1 MPGKDSARKGRGPG
15 GASTDTPA
23 ASAMYRELSPDVDG
37 PADATVAGT
46 KVPIRVTN
54 AKNNQVQEIP
64 SGLMPSQPR
73 EAEDTN
79 SNTSAGSSS
88 LLASP
93 DRANSTNSGSILRTR
108 SGTGGTSPANRP
120 ACGSSTLYSAM
131 NTVEVDTTDENGPP
145 MYRPEGQA
153 SGSFAIP
160 PSAAMQEASSTDL
173 SRMHT
178 AASIHTPPLTPQL
191 RSKHVLEVAKFQAAR
206 ERNDTLLNPNAF
218 SHPHV
223 DTQHALERPNQ
234 FSFDSGTAGIAKF
247 LQTVPHL
254 YTLPYSELLQIAA
267 ATLRREFDV
276 HDDIIQ
282 TGDKVKHVYVVLS
295 GAVEVFVI
303 PNSVTKAIK
312 DNKKGKNPTS
322 NWAESGHA
330 AVARGK
336 ILDRIGTV
344 DASGIFCMDNIVFE
358 EHSGFFYRAGA
369 KQTTLGLIPASIFMA
384 VLDRN
389 VPLRQSIGRKL
400 ADHMDIFICFKD
412 FCRHLF
418 SHESAK
424 HEYLPI
430 WHILEAYAKLNNS
443 IHTKMRSE
451 EIDTGAWGYAI
462 KRLPENVTTTFCF
475 DLARALPPFL
485 ANRMRTLAK
494 GNDRKKITFEGDVK
508 FINTKERRRCSWQ
521 LGMPGKT
528 LVLLRDGFT
537 DLIDFMTMLC
547 IHIIES
553 NKLRGRLQGM
563 VHPPAID
570 IIDEVLYGYGDSSTS
585 KGQTPTNAAP
595 PGNADE
601 EAAKVAKNVL
611 QKMPLSERERQGL
624 LKIWPT
630 TCLQS
635 LYSVI
640 MHREEYMLRVDSSV
654 GRRYQTDPF
663 HEWGLNL
670 RAAVMKKMG
679 LSPQGHLPPDLQIDI
694 ISSNTHCTKS
704 CLSPFARVHRERILE
719 FGRTKKPELV
729 NLTWPVEEDLVY
741 ACISSYVAENN
752 LKEEYNKALMG
763 IGLEV
768 MEDTAMTGLQVDIV
782 PVHLLNMEL
791 IDPCLKVR
799 GCEARGTHHF
809 ILNMDFAFGCQADG
823 ITKTLVETFGK
834 HIMSFNVMGK
844 AGGIASQMNRGDIQL
859 ASHVLLSKS
868 SLTTEDFLDELR
880 SCGNEDVSVE
890 FLNEMLGGDKALCKV
905 LHGPVL
911 TIPGTMLQNE
921 KLLKYYSNIWHC
933 IGLEMEGSY
942 FCRQVKES
950 LKKGLLIKNIRT
962 RFAYYTSDLPL
973 RSDASL
979 STPMRPN
986 EGVPPLYAIARAF
999 LCRILARKPASP
1011 VITN

>member
-1 MPGKDSARKGRGPG
+1 MPAQNGRSNGDSPSKSKEPNLYRDVSPEVDPAP
-15 GASTDTPA
+15 TTPPK
-23 ASAMYRELSPDVDG
+23 SSM
-37 PADATVAGT
+37 
-46 KVPIRVTN
+46 RVTN
-54 AKNNQVQEIP
+54 TKNQTVSVTNNNNGSSSSN
-64 SGLMPSQPR
+64 SGLVPSQPR
-73 EAEDTN
+73 SVSPQQLDLQPGR
-79 SNTSAGSSS
+79 SDSPGSTGSGIV
-88 LLASP
+88 SP
-93 DRANSTNSGSILRTR
+93 NRPRSGGSIV
-108 SGTGGTSPANRP
+108 GAIKSPKLHHA
-120 ACGSSTLYSAM
+120 ASTLYCAM
-131 NTVEVDTTDENGPP
+131 NANCDSEGMGDVND
-145 MYRPEGQA
+145 RPETPGFLIPGPSFVMPPSEANISATDLTRMA
-153 SGSFAIP
+153 STSFA
-160 PSAAMQEASSTDL
+160 A
-173 SRMHT
+173 
-178 AASIHTPPLTPQL
+178 TPPVTPGMYP
-191 RSKHVLEVAKFQAAR
+191 RSRHVLEVAKFQAAR
-206 ERNDTLLNPNAF
+206 ERNDAELNPNAF
-218 SHPHV
+218 SNPLV
-223 DTQHALERPNQ
+223 DTHHLERPNM
-234 FSFDSGTAGIAKF
+234 FNFDAGRDGVARF
-247 LQTVPHL
+247 MQTVPHL
-254 YTLPYSELLQIAA
+254 YSLPFSELLQIAGS
-267 ATLRREFDV
+267 TLRREFDV
-276 HDDIIQ
+276 NDDIIQ
-282 TGDKVKHVYVVLS
+282 CGDKVKHVHVVLS
-295 GAVEVFVI
+295 GVVEVFVI
-303 PNSVTKAIK
+303 PPSHRAVK
-312 DNKKGKNPTS
+312 DKRSKHQTGASWMELGT
-322 NWAESGHA
+322 A
-330 AVARGK
+330 AMARGR
-336 ILDRIGTV
+336 ILDRVGTV
-344 DASGIFCMDNIVFE
+344 ESSGVFCLDNIVFE
-358 EHSGFFYRAGA
+358 EPSEFFYRAGS
-369 KQTTLGLIPASIFMA
+369 KQTVLGLIPAAVFMS
-384 VLDRN
+384 VMDRN

-430 WHILEAYAKLNNS
+430 WHILEAYARLNNS

-485 ANRMRTLAK
+485 AKRMRNLAK
-494 GNDRKKITFEGDVK
+494 GNDRKNIAFEGDVR

-521 LGMPGKT
+521 LGMQGKT

-537 DLIDFMTMLC
+537 DLIDFITMLC

-570 IIDEVLYGYGDSSTS
+570 IIDEVLYGYADPAESMDYTG
-585 KGQTPTNAAP
+585 
-595 PGNADE
+595 GNTFASLSDE
-601 EAAKVAKNVL
+601 EKTKVSKQVL
-611 QKMPLSERERQGL
+611 QKMPLSDRERRGL
-624 LKIWPT
+624 LSIWPT

-635 LYSVI
+635 LYNVI

-679 LSPQGHLPPDLQIDI
+679 LSPQGHLPPDLMIDI

-704 CLSPFARVHRERILE
+704 CLSPFARDHRDRILE
-719 FGRTKKPELV
+719 FARAKRPDLV
-729 NLTWPVEEDLVY
+729 GLAWAVEEDLVY
-741 ACISSYVAENN
+741 ASMSAYVAENH
-752 LKEEYNKALMG
+752 LKAEYNAALTDC
-763 IGLEV
+763 GLEV

-782 PVHLLNMEL
+782 PVDRIQMSKM
-791 IDPCLKVR
+791 DPALTSRNCESR
-799 GCEARGTHHF
+799 GPRHF

-834 HIMSFNVMGK
+834 HIVSFNVMGK
-844 AGGIASQMNRGDIQL
+844 AGGIAAHMNRGDIQL

-880 SCGNEDVSVE
+880 SCGNEDVSPE
-890 FLNEMLGGDKALCKV
+890 FLAEILGGDKAMCKV

-950 LKKGLLIKNIRT
+950 LKKGLLSKHIRT
-962 RFAYYTSDLPL
+962 RFAYYTSDLPM
-973 RSDASL
+973 RSGEASL
-979 STPMRPN
+979 AMPMRPN

-999 LCRILARKPASP
+999 LCRILSRKQVDFAASE
-1011 VITN
+1011 N